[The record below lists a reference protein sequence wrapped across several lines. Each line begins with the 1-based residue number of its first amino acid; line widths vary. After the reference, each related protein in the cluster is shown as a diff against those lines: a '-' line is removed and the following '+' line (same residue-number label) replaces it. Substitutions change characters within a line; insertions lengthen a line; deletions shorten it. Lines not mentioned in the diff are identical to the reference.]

1 MDQSIQTPSPSNVDP
16 AQTAALHVDLA
27 VARDQ
32 LSRVTAEYETI
43 LSAQDTLQ
51 EDRDATAQLVAE
63 ARAGVARVEAAL
75 IRAEAGTYGRCEH
88 CGSAIPQERLAVLP
102 DASTCVACA

>member
-1 MDQSIQTPSPSNVDP
+1 MNQSFQSTSASSVDP
-16 AQTAALHVDLA
+16 AQTAALQADLA

-32 LSRVTAEYETI
+32 LSRVTAEYETM
-43 LSAQDTLQ
+43 LSAQDTIQ

-75 IRAEAGTYGRCEH
+75 IRAEAGTYGRCEN

>member
-1 MDQSIQTPSPSNVDP
+1 MNQSIRSSPSSRSDVARTVALN
-16 AQTAALHVDLA
+16 AELAA
-27 VARDQ
+27 ARDQ
-32 LSRVTAEYETI
+32 LSRATAEHEAMLADHDTI
-43 LSAQDTLQ
+43 Q

-63 ARAGVARVEAAL
+63 ARAGVARVEMAL
-75 IRAEAGTYGRCEH
+75 LRAEAGTYGRCQQ